1 MPDTVEVRENG
12 RRYLVRGES
21 PFRVKARAHLEHHA
35 VRAAAHHEAKLQR
48 VAVKR
53 ARQKNNGWPADKS
66 PV

>member
-1 MPDTVEVRENG
+1 MSDTVEERDG

-21 PFRVKARAHLEHHA
+21 PFRIKARAHVEHHA
-35 VRAAAHHEAKLQR
+35 VKATAHHEAKMHR
-48 VAVKR
+48 VSVKR